1 MKMFLC
7 ADVCEKKCMEKRT
20 HSCNSSVE
28 KRFEQHVDEKRTFLI
43 TI

>member
-1 MKMFLC
+1 MHGK
-7 ADVCEKKCMEKRT
+7 ERT

-28 KRFEQHVDEKRTFLI
+28 KRFEQRVDEKRTFLI